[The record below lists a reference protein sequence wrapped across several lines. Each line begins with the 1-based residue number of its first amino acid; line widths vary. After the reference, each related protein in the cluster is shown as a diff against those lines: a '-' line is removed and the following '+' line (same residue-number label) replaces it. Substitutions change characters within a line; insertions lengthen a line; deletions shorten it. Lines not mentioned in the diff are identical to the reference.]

1 MALAASRKSLPVVLV
16 LALSLV
22 VVLPT
27 ASWAALNTYL
37 KLPDCDGPVA
47 AGGLTGLIRLEGFT
61 SKFANVIASSP
72 GGGAGA
78 GKAQASPIQV
88 LKDLDKCSPQVF
100 LDVVTGRHLQT
111 VTILFTHPTKAGKEQ
126 AFFKITLTDVFIT
139 AIENT
144 TVAKAGTEDLRN
156 IQDSTAAELNT
167 GTRLLP
173 EQVVAGGWRDGGV
186 AAVPPR
192 ATTTAYWN
200 SSPML
205 SRSSTPRIGE

>member
-1 MALAASRKSLPVVLV
+1 MALAASRKSLPVV

-78 GKAQASPIQV
+78 GKAQA
-88 LKDLDKCSPQVF
+88 
-100 LDVVTGRHLQT
+100 
-111 VTILFTHPTKAGKEQ
+111 
-126 AFFKITLTDVFIT
+126 FFKITLTDVFIT

-156 IQDSTAAELNT
+156 IQDWTAAELNT
-167 GTRLLP
+167 GTP
-173 EQVVAGGWRDGGV
+173 T
-186 AAVPPR
+186 AVQEIVTLSFGKITLTDLVTN
-192 ATTTAYWN
+192 TTGTFDFFQ
-200 SSPML
+200 
-205 SRSSTPRIGE
+205 

>member
-1 MALAASRKSLPVVLV
+1 MALAASRKSLPVVL
-16 LALSLV
+16 ALSLV

-27 ASWAALNTYL
+27 VSWAALNTYL

-88 LKDLDKCSPQVF
+88 LKDLDTCSPQVF

-144 TVAKAGTEDLRN
+144 T
-156 IQDSTAAELNT
+156 AAELNT
-167 GTRLLP
+167 GTP
-173 EQVVAGGWRDGGV
+173 T
-186 AAVPPR
+186 AVQEIVTLSFGKITLTDLVTN
-192 ATTTAYWN
+192 TTGTFDFFQ
-200 SSPML
+200 SKL
-205 SRSSTPRIGE
+205 

>member
-37 KLPDCDGPVA
+37 KLPDCDRPVA

-88 LKDLDKCSPQVF
+88 LKDLDNCSPQAF
-100 LDVVTGRHLQT
+100 LHDVTGRHLQT
-111 VTILFTHPTKAGKEQ
+111 V
-126 AFFKITLTDVFIT
+126 
-139 AIENT
+139 AIPVN
-144 TVAKAGTEDLRN
+144 
-156 IQDSTAAELNT
+156 
-167 GTRLLP
+167 
-173 EQVVAGGWRDGGV
+173 
-186 AAVPPR
+186 PP
-192 ATTTAYWN
+192 
-200 SSPML
+200 SM
-205 SRSSTPRIGE
+205 